1 MDTKRPSQQKLWRL
15 ADALIDDVLSAS
27 DKEILAEIDECGAID
42 AMAAEAA
49 ADIEAAN
56 RRLGRAK
63 LADAQ
68 RAVEAE
74 KRRRAPRRRLNPE
87 QSRRRLSQA
96 LAGSPASARL
106 TLAARRGQG
115 VPDEDLDGLVE
126 DATDLGINLG
136 ETTEDS
142 SDPG

>member
-1 MDTKRPSQQKLWRL
+1 METERANQQKLWRL
-15 ADALIDDVLSAS
+15 ADALIDDILSAS
-27 DKEILAEIDECGAID
+27 DQEILAELEECGGVGALR
-42 AMAAEAA
+42 AEAA
-49 ADIEAAN
+49 ADIEAAKG
-56 RRLGRAK
+56 RLGRVK
-63 LADAQ
+63 LAAARKAVAAERRGRSPRQ
-68 RAVEAE
+68 R
-74 KRRRAPRRRLNPE
+74 LGPE

-136 ETTEDS
+136 ESTEEPSDS
-142 SDPG
+142 G